1 MTDLYQYPWNEAPPD
16 AMWAATD
23 KDGRAWW
30 YVDKPDLSK
39 FSWIINLHTFGPC
52 GDIKERFPKDSW
64 KKSLR
69 HRPLFGYIEPRIND
83 LMKSMRVSLDY
94 WNLDPGAWM
103 VIGEYMMQ
111 AAYRG
116 AVATQDYNYDAVVEK
131 TKGEKDDYKN

>member
-1 MTDLYQYPWNEAPPD
+1 MTDLYQYPWDEAPPD

-23 KDGRAWW
+23 EDGCAFW
-30 YVDKPDLSK
+30 YINKPFLSP
-39 FSWIINLHTFGPC
+39 NGPWFNALGGPLEEC
-52 GDIKERFPKDSW
+52 TARTWPTKHWQDSV
-64 KKSLR
+64 R
-69 HRPLFGYIEPRIND
+69 HRPLFGYIEPRIDD

-116 AVATQDYNYDAVVEK
+116 AVATQDYNYDSVVEK
-131 TKGEKDDYKN
+131 TKGEKDE